1 MRRADF
7 SRQSAD
13 SSITRL
19 PFVVEKSAVRCSV
32 NARAYGFMMVSKA
45 HFQMFIPI
53 AALLL
58 SCGCFGCTLQ
68 TSQTTKTAAH
78 VQTTASHSAVSNTN
92 KIQQNQITTSH
103 HVDSSQTH
111 ANAAQTPSVATPAPS
126 LNVDDIDAL
135 RIKIDTECAS
145 NPSFALQSAAEL
157 YEQTHHDADK
167 TRVYYA
173 ASLLSPNEQKQRI
186 QDPNLTMFARAVLAK
201 LALQNDLSQNDRNTL
216 SEDMAILAPYLAG
229 PEHEND
235 LKQLQALTQ
244 QDQMPIVAVILPL
257 SGKDRRIGR
266 AMLGATLQAAG
277 VYDHRALPFA
287 LRFFDSASTADSIP
301 NIVAQIQSIG
311 AKLVLGPVDI
321 TESMRA
327 ADALPNPIL
336 MIGFS
341 PNDAF
346 VGTRDHIFQVS
357 YTITQEI
364 QTISA
369 AIASLGARTLHIAA
383 PDDRYTSTT
392 IDLLQNSLPAYVNV
406 KQVRYP
412 ANQTDLRDIAHQI
425 ASDAPELILL
435 PTSPENAERMSSFLA
450 QENVWCQSP
459 STAQPT
465 AQTDNRKFVSCLST
479 SAWAPIKKSHHYKF
493 ITNGIYLD
501 YTDAANQRH
510 ADFETQFEALYHR
523 LPAVHEI
530 LPFVVVSELR
540 NIPKNAWFSPE
551 TLKSAVRTRFNG
563 QKYLMMPTWRQL
575 TAQGSVPFE
584 WTTHAVSLPVRSMS
598 VK

>member
-1 MRRADF
+1 
-7 SRQSAD
+7 
-13 SSITRL
+13 
-19 PFVVEKSAVRCSV
+19 
-32 NARAYGFMMVSKA
+32 MMVFKA
-45 HFQMFIPI
+45 HFHMFIPI

-68 TSQTTKTAAH
+68 TTQTTKTAAH
-78 VQTTASHSAVSNTN
+78 IQTTASLPAADNTN
-92 KIQQNQITTSH
+92 KIQSHQSTTTSQAI
-103 HVDSSQTH
+103 SSETHSSAMQT
-111 ANAAQTPSVATPAPS
+111 TPSDGEPDLSTD
-126 LNVDDIDAL
+126 NNDIDAI
-135 RIKIDTECAS
+135 RIKWDTECAS
-145 NPSFALQSAAEL
+145 NPSFAFQSAAEL

-173 ASLLSPNEQKQRI
+173 ASLLSPNEQKRRV
-186 QDPNLTMFARAVLAK
+186 QDPHLTPFARAVLAK
-201 LALQNDLSQNDRNTL
+201 LALQHDLSQNDRDTIA
-216 SEDMAILAPYLAG
+216 EDMQILAPYLSG

-235 LKQLQALTQ
+235 LRQLQTLTR
-244 QDQMPIVAVILPL
+244 QDHMPIIAVILPL

-266 AMLGATLQAAG
+266 AMLGAILQAAG
-277 VYDHRALPFA
+277 VYDHRSLPFA
-287 LRFFDSASTADSIP
+287 LRFFDSASTADDIQH
-301 NIVAQIQSIG
+301 IVAQIQSLD
-311 AKLVLGPVDI
+311 AKLVIGPVDI
-321 TESMRA
+321 NESMRA
-327 ADALPNPIL
+327 ANALPEHIL

-346 VGTRDHIFQVS
+346 VGERDHVFQVS

-369 AIASLGARTLHIAA
+369 TIASLGTRTIHIAA
-383 PDDRYTSTT
+383 PDDRYASTT

-412 ANQTDLRDIAHQI
+412 ANQTDLRNVAHQI

-450 QENVWCQSP
+450 QENIWCQSP
-459 STAQPT
+459 NTAQPT
-465 AQTDNRKFVSCLST
+465 APTDNRKFVSCLST

-501 YTDAANQRH
+501 YTDAANQRR
-510 ADFETQFEALYHR
+510 ADFASQFEALYHR

-575 TAQGSVPFE
+575 TTQGSVPFE
-584 WTTHAVSLPVRSMS
+584 WTTHTLSLPVRSMS